1 MTNSLSELAIAY
13 RSIETLSANPHNART
28 HSKHQIRQIADS
40 LKAFGFTNPVLID
53 DKSTI
58 IAGHGRVE
66 AAKLLGIA
74 LVPTIRLENLSP
86 NQIRAYVIADNRLA
100 ENAGWDKS
108 ILAIE
113 LQHLITIENDLEVTI
128 TGFEIPE
135 IDLILQEA
143 SGKPDS
149 DDLFDTDETDSAVTQ
164 SGDLWLLGKHRVLCG
179 NALRQESYV
188 TLMGSKR
195 AAAVFVDPPYNVPI
209 DGHATGNGSVR
220 HREFQM
226 ASGEMSEA
234 EFVAFLTTSLRLL
247 VRYSAGSSV
256 HFVCMD
262 WRHMAELLAAGKQIY
277 DVFLNLCVWTKNNG
291 GMGSFY
297 RSQHELIFVF
307 RNGKRQHRN
316 NVQLGQYG
324 RNRTNVWEYPSVS
337 TFSKQADENNL
348 LALHPTV
355 KPVALV
361 ADALLDC
368 SARGDLVLDA
378 FLGSGS
384 TLIAAERVGRVCHG
398 IEIDPVYVD
407 VAIRR
412 WQRHTG
418 DYAIH
423 AVTGKRFGDC
433 ANGHVEV
440 PRAR

>member
-58 IAGHGRVE
+58 IAGHGRIE

-74 LVPTIRLENLSP
+74 LVPTIRLENLSL

-209 DGHATGNGSVR
+209 DGHATGNGSGRQVR
-220 HREFQM
+220 
-226 ASGEMSEA
+226 S
-234 EFVAFLTTSLRLL
+234 
-247 VRYSAGSSV
+247 
-256 HFVCMD
+256 
-262 WRHMAELLAAGKQIY
+262 
-277 DVFLNLCVWTKNNG
+277 
-291 GMGSFY
+291 
-297 RSQHELIFVF
+297 
-307 RNGKRQHRN
+307 
-316 NVQLGQYG
+316 
-324 RNRTNVWEYPSVS
+324 PVS
-337 TFSKQADENNL
+337 TTPQGECNTILN
-348 LALHPTV
+348 
-355 KPVALV
+355 
-361 ADALLDC
+361 
-368 SARGDLVLDA
+368 R
-378 FLGSGS
+378 
-384 TLIAAERVGRVCHG
+384 
-398 IEIDPVYVD
+398 
-407 VAIRR
+407 
-412 WQRHTG
+412 
-418 DYAIH
+418 
-423 AVTGKRFGDC
+423 
-433 ANGHVEV
+433 
-440 PRAR
+440 

>member
-398 IEIDPVYVD
+398 IEIDPIYVD

-418 DYAIH
+418 DYAVH
-423 AVTGKRFGDC
+423 AVCCCNQKMSY
-433 ANGHVEV
+433 
-440 PRAR
+440 

>member
-1 MTNSLSELAIAY
+1 LHT
-13 RSIETLSANPHNART
+13 
-28 HSKHQIRQIADS
+28 
-40 LKAFGFTNPVLID
+40 D

-86 NQIRAYVIADNRLA
+86 NQIRTYVIADNRLA

-113 LQHLITIENDLEVTI
+113 LQHLLTIENDLEVTI

-143 SGKPDS
+143 NCKPDP
-149 DDLFDTDETDSAVTQ
+149 DDVFNIDETDPAATQ

-188 TLMGSKR
+188 TLMGSRR
-195 AAAVFVDPPYNVPI
+195 AAAVFIDPPYNVPI

-262 WRHMAELLAAGKQIY
+262 WRH
-277 DVFLNLCVWTKNNG
+277 T
-291 GMGSFY
+291 
-297 RSQHELIFVF
+297 
-307 RNGKRQHRN
+307 
-316 NVQLGQYG
+316 
-324 RNRTNVWEYPSVS
+324 
-337 TFSKQADENNL
+337 
-348 LALHPTV
+348 
-355 KPVALV
+355 
-361 ADALLDC
+361 
-368 SARGDLVLDA
+368 
-378 FLGSGS
+378 
-384 TLIAAERVGRVCHG
+384 IATA
-398 IEIDPVYVD
+398 
-407 VAIRR
+407 
-412 WQRHTG
+412 
-418 DYAIH
+418 
-423 AVTGKRFGDC
+423 
-433 ANGHVEV
+433 
-440 PRAR
+440 